1 MAAKETADEEMAK
14 AAADVAEEAAA
25 EEMETEMA
33 AEETAAEETAAEE
46 TEAEEMAADET
57 ATKGTATEDMAAESA
72 EEDTA
77 VEMAVVELAAVASTI
92 DEFAKIAEAATS
104 RFRLPAARLAAP
116 LGCVRFCWRPV
127 RSCLRPVRSWLRPLR
142 SRWSC
147 RLTKVTAF
155 PRSLI
160 EAKRAGRLWEE
171 EELDVVGGGAA
182 PMHVRCIS
190 TLDAHHRRQLRCQ
203 GSLRPRGM
211 SGRPPRP
218 RRRPG
223 SHDQAVKCLDPAV
236 RGETRPQAQKLLVV
250 DCRP

>member
-1 MAAKETADEEMAK
+1 MTGEETAATEETAAEEMAAKETADEEMAK

-142 SRWSC
+142 SWLRPLRSRWSC

-171 EELDVVGGGAA
+171 EELGRRGRRSCPHACAMHINFGRSPQTTAALPRVAA
-182 PMHVRCIS
+182 PSGDVRE
-190 TLDAHHRRQLRCQ
+190 T
-203 GSLRPRGM
+203 
-211 SGRPPRP
+211 PP
-218 RRRPG
+218 
-223 SHDQAVKCLDPAV
+223 SAQAPWI
-236 RGETRPQAQKLLVV
+236 P
-250 DCRP
+250 